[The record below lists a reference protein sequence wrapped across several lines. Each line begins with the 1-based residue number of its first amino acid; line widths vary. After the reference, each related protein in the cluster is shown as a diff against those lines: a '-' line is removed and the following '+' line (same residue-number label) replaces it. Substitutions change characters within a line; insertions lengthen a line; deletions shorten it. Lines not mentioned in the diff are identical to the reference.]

1 MRLRFPT
8 LPRLAE
14 VQFFSK
20 DGPGPRLAPDCYDLK
35 NPPTRPLPMGE
46 ELEKHRNGIEFQFH
60 GQSRR
65 EVSFR
70 AAARTSSSPRSWR
83 SPGKRTGLIVTLP
96 GIKPCSPRT
105 FATRVTKETVLPLLI
120 EMCVFI
126 SPLVKRKHAAPLGRE
141 SYIAVTLPRNEQR
154 LRQTRPSN
162 RGTDQTSSCRRA
174 LAWLDHQH
182 EHHRDQ
188 RHPGERAEGHV
199 QRDIVIA
206 QHAKTHIRESPK
218 ADAH

>member
-20 DGPGPRLAPDCYDLK
+20 DGHGPRLAPDSHDFK
-35 NPPTRPLPMGE
+35 NPPTRPLTMGE
-46 ELEKHRNGIEFQFH
+46 ELEKHRNGIKFQFH

-70 AAARTSSSPRSWR
+70 AAARTSSSPRNCR
-83 SPGKRTGLIVTLP
+83 SPGKRTRPLVTRP
-96 GIKPCSPRT
+96 GSPART
-105 FATRVTKETVLPLLI
+105 LATRVTKETVLPLLI

-126 SPLVKRKHAAPLGRE
+126 SLPVKRKHAAPLGRE

-154 LRQTRPSN
+154 RRQTRHSN
-162 RGTDQTSSCRRA
+162 RGSKPIKPQA
-174 LAWLDHQH
+174 
-182 EHHRDQ
+182 
-188 RHPGERAEGHV
+188 
-199 QRDIVIA
+199 
-206 QHAKTHIRESPK
+206 
-218 ADAH
+218 ADASLRGLIINTSTTEINATPANAPKVTFSGTL